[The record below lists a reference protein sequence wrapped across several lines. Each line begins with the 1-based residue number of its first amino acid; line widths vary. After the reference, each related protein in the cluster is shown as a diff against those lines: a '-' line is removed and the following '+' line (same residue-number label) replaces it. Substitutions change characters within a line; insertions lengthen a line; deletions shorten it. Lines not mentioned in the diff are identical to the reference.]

1 MDYIME
7 AELLNYETQIN
18 MLKEAAYSTRID
30 ESLITEGFS
39 IKKAWDSFVKWLKEK
54 IGPVVKA
61 MFNWCKKTL
70 GFEKKKDKEMKED
83 VDFILKYQNQMKN
96 AYAGN
101 FIGKKKIMFYHTDT
115 SSNEKLEKLFDKGTA
130 VILNVYMQKLKKL
143 SFLLKSIAGMTDEEL
158 KKKKEEY
165 LKDQEELNELKID
178 DIESCFKKIEI
189 DDSFLIKDS
198 TYIRL
203 SLETISIDKKLIE
216 SCETNIN
223 DINDVYYSTQ
233 KIVSELDKN
242 LGKLQDDQ
250 IKNAITYGNMLIK
263 ETIDLGAINKTC
275 MEIYKKEK
283 DYQYMF
289 LKQVKAL
296 MKEAL
301 DRGEAVEVPD
311 FV

>member
-1 MDYIME
+1 
-7 AELLNYETQIN
+7 
-18 MLKEAAYSTRID
+18 ML
-30 ESLITEGFS
+30 
-39 IKKAWDSFVKWLKEK
+39 
-54 IGPVVKA
+54 
-61 MFNWCKKTL
+61 NWCKKTL
-70 GFEKKKDKEMKED
+70 NFEKKKDKEMKED
-83 VDFILKYQNQMKN
+83 IDFILKYQNQMKN
-96 AYAGN
+96 AYVGN
-101 FIGKKKIMFYHTDT
+101 FIGKKKIMFCHTDT
-115 SSNEKLEKLFDKGTA
+115 SSNEKLFDKGTA

-143 SFLLKSIAGMTDEEL
+143 TFMLKSITGITDEEL
-158 KKKKEEY
+158 KEKKEEY
-165 LKDQEELNELKID
+165 LKDQEELDELKID
-178 DIESCFKKIEI
+178 DIDSCFSKNEI

-216 SCETNIN
+216 NCETNIN

-242 LGKLQDDQ
+242 LGKFQDDQ

-263 ETIDLGAINKTC
+263 ETIDLGTINKTC

-301 DRGEAVEVPD
+301 DRGEAVEIPD
-311 FV
+311 FI